1 MAMTKN
7 SVVGKDVYDKRQGRM
22 GRVVKED
29 GLSLV
34 IEFSSADGEKSTKTV
49 TPNTFKRWY
58 RVVEEDPAPGEE
70 PRPNPVEDET
80 HRDLQPAGDIGA
92 GDKICKLFLDMVKD
106 YANQDLEVV
115 TMKDPRNVVVRY
127 NGRNIFEITVC
138 KRRLVV
144 MAHPKSLSPENVKRV
159 SKQYPN
165 SFGWPLSSKFVFTD
179 EGEQPFMKSVIM
191 DGLYF
196 RQIVEKEEEE

>member
-1 MAMTKN
+1 M
-7 SVVGKDVYDKRQGRM
+7 
-22 GRVVKED
+22 
-29 GLSLV
+29 LL
-34 IEFSSADGEKSTKTV
+34 
-49 TPNTFKRWY
+49 
-58 RVVEEDPAPGEE
+58 
-70 PRPNPVEDET
+70 
-80 HRDLQPAGDIGA
+80 L
-92 GDKICKLFLDMVKD
+92 
-106 YANQDLEVV
+106 
-115 TMKDPRNVVVRY
+115 Y

-159 SKQYPN
+159 SKQYPKE
-165 SFGWPLSSKFVFTD
+165 FGWPLSSKFVFTD

>member
-1 MAMTKN
+1 M
-7 SVVGKDVYDKRQGRM
+7 
-22 GRVVKED
+22 
-29 GLSLV
+29 
-34 IEFSSADGEKSTKTV
+34 
-49 TPNTFKRWY
+49 
-58 RVVEEDPAPGEE
+58 
-70 PRPNPVEDET
+70 
-80 HRDLQPAGDIGA
+80 
-92 GDKICKLFLDMVKD
+92 FLDMVKD

-159 SKQYPN
+159 SKQYPKE
-165 SFGWPLSSKFVFTD
+165 FGWPLSSKFVFTD